1 MSWFSSNYEKALL
14 GAAILVSLAL
24 VWFGWS
30 QLKHSGEDFRTSL
43 RGDGKDNTAVEG
55 AERITKTMQSMQLD
69 HGWKQGIVDDRPVH
83 LFTGIPLFIKRDQP
97 ERAVDPMK
105 GPEIHPGIPN
115 SFWLDNDLDPGFAD
129 SPLRDPDADGFS
141 NLEEFRAGTDP
152 NDREDHP
159 LLLIKLRYVRDETVS
174 WLLKPGFLNQNNE
187 LPMAYED
194 TKGLRNKAGAGNP
207 VKPGE
212 LFFTTG
218 AAQNRF
224 KYLGHDELKQVNP
237 STNIEETVTLARI
250 EDQKANKAGHVYKIP
265 APLKAGDRAK
275 HIQHDRSAVMVL
287 EALGAGSQEMIV
299 EENTRFGLPADSPV
313 KHYLLKSVTP
323 EAIEVEYTPKGGQ
336 PTTIQIQKGSL
347 PQLPQ
352 L

>member
-1 MSWFSSNYEKALL
+1 MSWISSNYEKALL
-14 GAAILVSLAL
+14 GAATLVTLSL

-30 QLKHSGEDFRTSL
+30 QLERSGEDFRASL

-69 HGWKQGIVDDRPVH
+69 HGWKQGVVEDRPVQ
-83 LFTGIPLFIKRDQP
+83 LFTGIPLFVKRDQP

-105 GPEIHPGIPN
+105 GPEIHPGISN

-141 NLEEFRAGTDP
+141 NLEEYRAQTDP
-152 NDREDHP
+152 NDRAEHP

-174 WLLKPGFLNQNNE
+174 WLLKPGFLNQNGE

-194 TKGLRNKAGAGNP
+194 TKGLKNKAGAGNP
-207 VKPGE
+207 IKPGE

-224 KYLGHDELKQVNP
+224 KLLGHDELKRVNP
-237 STNIEETVTLARI
+237 STNIEETVSLARI
-250 EDQKANKAGHVYKIP
+250 EDQKANKPGQLYKIP
-265 APLKAGDRAK
+265 APLKAGQRAEF
-275 HIQHDRSAVMVL
+275 IQHDRSAVMVL
-287 EALGAGSQEMIV
+287 EALGAGSQEMVV
-299 EENTRFGLPADSPV
+299 EENTRFGLPADSAD
-313 KHYLLKSVTP
+313 KRYLLKSVTP
-323 EAIEVEYTPKGGQ
+323 AAIEVEYKPEGGP
-336 PTTIQIQKGSL
+336 PTTIQIPKGSL
-347 PQLPQ
+347 PQMPPR
-352 L
+352 